1 MQVLSFRSRRLHAR
15 VDVDR
20 RVVRKQVWLA
30 VHVRRDGG
38 SLTRAFLVGPALAGS
53 ASAVLVGELEL
64 FFGQLD
70 KVNDDDHVFA
80 VLEALDV
87 LTGRS
92 GKERAS

>member
-1 MQVLSFRSRRLHAR
+1 MQVLSFFSRRLHAR
-15 VDVDR
+15 VAVDR

-30 VHVRRDGG
+30 VHVVRDGG
-38 SLTRAFLVGPALAGS
+38 SLSRAFLVGPPFAGS
-53 ASAVLVGELEL
+53 ESAVLVGELGL

-70 KVNDDDHVFA
+70 KVNDDAHVFA

-87 LTGRS
+87 LTGRL